1 MAMFQKLGASSR
13 LLRSVSPQLTQTRN
27 FAADAHGSTKVPM
40 WTAPGSPSTW
50 KEEHFVFVSLA
61 GWGALFYGGYKFFTS
76 GSKKVAAVAEPC
88 PEGMERVKVAK
99 H

>member
-1 MAMFQKLGASSR
+1 MHFNATDCALVQ
-13 LLRSVSPQLTQTRN
+13 
-27 FAADAHGSTKVPM
+27 
-40 WTAPGSPSTW
+40 
-50 KEEHFVFVSLA
+50 FVFVSLA